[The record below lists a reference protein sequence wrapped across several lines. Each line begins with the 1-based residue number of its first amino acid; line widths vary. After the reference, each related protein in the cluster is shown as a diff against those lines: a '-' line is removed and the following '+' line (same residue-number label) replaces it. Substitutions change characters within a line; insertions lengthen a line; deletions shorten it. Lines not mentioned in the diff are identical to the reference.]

1 MSTSI
6 QITTE
11 PNPDMAR
18 VAQVLRTMAATCAE
32 NDVLGLQMQPALAR
46 QIARHLDGGGFQSLH
61 KEDAAKAAA
70 EAEIK
75 VQAEAEDR
83 AVWVARCQVT
93 LETARRQNHRAQ
105 IMLVLAFCLT
115 LFAGQMLISI

>member
-46 QIARHLDGGGFQSLH
+46 QIARHLDGGGFQALH

-75 VQAEAEDR
+75 VQAEDR
-83 AVWVARCQVT
+83 AAWVARCQT
-93 LETARRQNHRAQ
+93 ALETARRQNHRAQ

-115 LFAGQMLISI
+115 LFSGQMLISI

>member
-46 QIARHLDGGGFQSLH
+46 QIARHLDGGGFQALL
-61 KEDAAKAAA
+61 KVDAAKADA
-70 EAEIK
+70 EA
-75 VQAEAEDR
+75 QAEAEDR
-83 AVWVARCQVT
+83 AAWVARCQAT
-93 LETARRQNHRAQ
+93 LETARHQNHRAQ
-105 IMLVLAFCLT
+105 IMLVLAVCLA
-115 LFAGQMLISI
+115 LFAGQLLISI